1 MHEHQPSLN
10 VKDQV
15 SHACNTRG
23 KLCKLTTQS
32 THFIVTNI
40 VSTKISSKWSY
51 YTLVSVCFCLGPQ
64 TATSTG
70 HTTLLTCDA
79 SLTTYHHTEINGC
92 RNALGH
98 LPAEAKK
105 FLFLL
110 THIHER
116 TFYILRSY
124 YFLNY
129 RTK

>member
-23 KLCKLTTQS
+23 KLCKLTTQA

-70 HTTLLTCDA
+70 HTTLLTCD
-79 SLTTYHHTEINGC
+79 TTQRLI
-92 RNALGH
+92 GH

-110 THIHER
+110 THIHET
-116 TFYILRSY
+116 TFYILRLY